1 MRSQAPLGVRSLLE
15 RCLDRVAG
23 EPGAAAI
30 WRVWEDAVGPQ
41 IARRAQPVRLRGR
54 TLMVAVS
61 SAPWMQ
67 ELQLLKRTVLTELNA
82 QLGTPLVADLFFVL
96 TSLPDAPPATEPT
109 EPPTPRRACPPAPP
123 TQDLSSLPEP
133 LRACFDDITRAWRR
147 RADR

>member
-1 MRSQAPLGVRSLLE
+1 
-15 RCLDRVAG
+15 
-23 EPGAAAI
+23 
-30 WRVWEDAVGPQ
+30 
-41 IARRAQPVRLRGR
+41 
-54 TLMVAVS
+54 MVAVS

-96 TSLPDAPPATEPT
+96 TSLPDAPPATEP
-109 EPPTPRRACPPAPP
+109 PTLRRACPPAPP

>member
-1 MRSQAPLGVRSLLE
+1 
-15 RCLDRVAG
+15 
-23 EPGAAAI
+23 
-30 WRVWEDAVGPQ
+30 
-41 IARRAQPVRLRGR
+41 LRGR

-96 TSLPDAPPATEPT
+96 TSLPDRPPVTEPT
-109 EPPTPRRACPPAPP
+109 EPATLRRACPPAPH